1 MNTFKKFFIALFVA
15 TLATST
21 GFAQAKKAPAKK
33 TSTAKAPTKCMI
45 WINDAAKNKVNVTEA
60 LAWCDSLPLI
70 VKGDNGVKYKLKSF
84 GVMVIQK
91 EPFLSQDFGI
101 AEGGMPLLAR
111 RAIERGKEGD
121 SVFMKDV
128 IYVDEKNQDQKLPN
142 VVFSIIN

>member
-1 MNTFKKFFIALFVA
+1 MNTFKKIFFTLLVA
-15 TLATST
+15 TLATSA

-33 TSTAKAPTKCMI
+33 TTVKAPTKCMI
-45 WINDAAKNKVNVTEA
+45 LVGDVTKSKVNVTQA

-101 AEGGMPLLAR
+101 AEGGMPILAR
-111 RAIERGKEGD
+111 RAIEKCKEGD
-121 SVFMKDV
+121 SVYMKDV

-142 VVFSIIN
+142 IVFSIII